1 MLSAPGVVLI
11 NPKFPHDVGDHDPC
25 LFLFWRGITDM
36 DRIARRSVEIQA
48 FTPRRTNEGI

>member
-11 NPKFPHDVGDHDPC
+11 NPKFPHNVGDHDPC